1 MMTEREIIML
11 DCHLSTKRRDDK
23 TNGRSIII
31 LCCTYVAYIP
41 VASGNYCYKYLN
53 NYARH
58 LYIYLHN

>member
-31 LCCTYVAYIP
+31 SCCIYVVYI
-41 VASGNYCYKYLN
+41 VTL
-53 NYARH
+53 RVITVQV
-58 LYIYLHN
+58 LEQ